1 MRAEWRV
8 SVKKIAAAA
17 FVAEEAVDF
26 ALRRN
31 VNTAELH
38 RRASDTSIPK

>member
-1 MRAEWRV
+1 
-8 SVKKIAAAA
+8 VKNIAAAS
-17 FVAEEAVDF
+17 FVAEEAIDL

-31 VNTAELH
+31 VITAELH